1 MTDGNTEDQKKDYEI
16 LKDDYPEYDLS
27 FKVIVIGDSG
37 KKKLTKY
44 NKLINNR
51 RWKIMFI
58 SSSNKA

>member
-58 SSSNKA
+58 SSSNKT

>member
-37 KKKLTKY
+37 KKKLIKY

-58 SSSNKA
+58 SSSNKT